1 MSNKNYFKNFGV
13 KFGFFAKYFRIFRL
27 LIIVAYLFY
36 LETLVVNVF
45 SAVEYVPGVDEV
57 KKRFS
62 PIAAKTEVIDSIEK
76 YFSDKGN
83 GLDEKLQKEIKNN
96 PFSPHKTDVLN
107 PLSSP
112 SVSENNITNPV
123 LP

>member
-1 MSNKNYFKNFGV
+1 MSNKNYFKNFGA
-13 KFGFFAKYFRIFRL
+13 KFGFFAKYFRVFRL
-27 LIIVAYLFY
+27 LIIFAYLFY

-45 SAVEYVPGVDEV
+45 SAVEYVPSIDEV

-76 YFSDKGN
+76 YFSDKES
-83 GLDEKLQKEIKNN
+83 GLDGKLQKEIKNN

-107 PLSSP
+107 PSSSP